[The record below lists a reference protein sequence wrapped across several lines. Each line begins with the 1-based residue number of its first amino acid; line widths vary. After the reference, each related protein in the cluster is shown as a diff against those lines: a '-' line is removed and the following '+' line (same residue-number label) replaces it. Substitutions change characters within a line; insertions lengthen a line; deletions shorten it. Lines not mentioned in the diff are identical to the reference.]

1 MQTRTRSR
9 TRWGLPAAAIMTAA
23 VITLAGC
30 GSDTTPPDTDTGNVD
45 TSAAPDSVTWTN
57 YRGVEVPSS
66 TTGGP
71 SANGKV
77 PGGYAHTPQGAVLA
91 AMQGQTRLAL
101 APDDEWPTVASTVLA
116 FGPGRDAYAIA
127 RSMTSIADAADP
139 AQTAQY
145 AGFRVN
151 DYSDDRAT
159 VSLATRIPGGQLAAS
174 PTTLTWKGN
183 DWRIELPD
191 PAANPVSDDGTTA
204 TDPAELHSLD
214 GYTPLSAKEA

>member
-9 TRWGLPAAAIMTAA
+9 TRWWLPAALVTAA

-30 GSDTTPPDTDTGNVD
+30 GSDTTTGDTDTGTVD
-45 TSAAPDSVTWTN
+45 TTAAPDSVTWTN
-57 YRGVEVPSS
+57 YRGVKVPVSS
-66 TTGGP
+66 TGGP
-71 SANGKV
+71 STNGKV
-77 PGGYAHTPQGAVLA
+77 PGGYAHSPQGAVLA

-127 RSMTSIADAADP
+127 RSMTSITDAADP

-145 AGFRVN
+145 AGFRVD
-151 DYSDDRAT
+151 DYSDDHAA
-159 VSLATRIPGGQLAAS
+159 VSLVTRMPGGRLAAS

-183 DWRIELPD
+183 DWRITLPD
-191 PAANPVSDDGTTA
+191 PAANPVGDDGTAA
-204 TDPAELHSLD
+204 TDPTALDSLD
-214 GYTPLSAKEA
+214 SYTPLSAQEA